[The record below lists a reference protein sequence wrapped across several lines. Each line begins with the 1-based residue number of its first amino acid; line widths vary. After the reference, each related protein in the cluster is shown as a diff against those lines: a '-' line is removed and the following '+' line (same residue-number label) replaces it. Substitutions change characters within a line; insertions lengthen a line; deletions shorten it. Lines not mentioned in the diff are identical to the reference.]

1 MDVSNLHIQLKV
13 SFYKLLIQ
21 ISLLAILFVLALQSM
36 PSVWAFL
43 LTVVAGFLSL
53 FFRNRSPITAMAHL
67 DQNTWTLARNSLK
80 NSQVAKSNL
89 QQQAELKS
97 IQSFGI
103 LLFFQFENKDEK
115 PIHLWIAKDQVSLTD
130 WKKLKQLQLLN

>member
-21 ISLLAILFVLALQSM
+21 ISLLVILFVLTLQTM
-36 PSVWAFL
+36 PSIWAFL

-67 DQNTWTLARNSLK
+67 DQDTWTLAQTRS
-80 NSQVAKSNL
+80 
-89 QQQAELKS
+89 QQQAELRS
-97 IQSFGI
+97 IQSFGAL
-103 LLFFQFENKDEK
+103 LLFQFVNHEEK
-115 PIHLWIAKDQVSLTD
+115 LIHLWIAKDQVTLAD

>member
-13 SFYKLLIQ
+13 SFYKLLIHLG
-21 ISLLAILFVLALQSM
+21 LLTTLFMLTLQTM
-36 PSVWAFL
+36 PSIWAFL

-53 FFRNRSPITAMAHL
+53 FFRNRSPFTAMAHL
-67 DQNTWTLARNSLK
+67 DQNTWTLAKNSLK
-80 NSQVAKSNL
+80 NSQVVKSNL

-97 IQSFGI
+97 IQSFGTF
-103 LLFFQFENKDEK
+103 LLFQFVNHEEK
-115 PIHLWIAKDQVSLTD
+115 AIHLWIAKDQVTLDD

>member
-21 ISLLAILFVLALQSM
+21 ISLLVILFILALQTM
-36 PSVWAFL
+36 PSIWAFL

-67 DQNTWTLARNSLK
+67 DQDTWTLAQTRS
-80 NSQVAKSNL
+80 
-89 QQQAELKS
+89 QQQAELQS
-97 IQSFGI
+97 IQSFGAF
-103 LLFFQFENKDEK
+103 LLFQFVNSEEK
-115 PIHLWIAKDQVSLTD
+115 PIHLWIAKDQVTLAD
-130 WKKLKQLQLLN
+130 WKQLKQLQLLN

>member
-21 ISLLAILFVLALQSM
+21 ISLLVILFILALQTM
-36 PSVWAFL
+36 PSIWAFL

-67 DQNTWTLARNSLK
+67 DQNTWTLAKNSLK
-80 NSQVAKSNL
+80 NSQVVKSNL

-115 PIHLWIAKDQVSLTD
+115 PIHLWIAKDQVSFTD

>member
-21 ISLLAILFVLALQSM
+21 ISLLAILFVLALQSI

-67 DQNTWTLARNSLK
+67 DQDTWTLAQTRSK
-80 NSQVAKSNL
+80 
-89 QQQAELKS
+89 QQAELRS
-97 IQSFGI
+97 IQSFGTF
-103 LLFFQFENKDEK
+103 LLFQFVNHEEK
-115 PIHLWIAKDQVSLTD
+115 PIHLWIAKDQVTLAD
-130 WKKLKQLQLLN
+130 WKNLKQLQLLN

>member
-21 ISLLAILFVLALQSM
+21 ISLLVILFILALQTM
-36 PSVWAFL
+36 PSIWAFL

-67 DQNTWTLARNSLK
+67 DQDTWTLAQTRSK
-80 NSQVAKSNL
+80 
-89 QQQAELKS
+89 QQAELRS
-97 IQSFGI
+97 IQCFGAL
-103 LLFFQFENKDEK
+103 LLFQFVNHEEK
-115 PIHLWIAKDQVSLTD
+115 LIHLWIAKDQVTLAD

>member
-1 MDVSNLHIQLKV
+1 MDTSNLYVQLKV

-21 ISLLAILFVLALQSM
+21 IGLLAILFVLALQTM
-36 PSVWAFL
+36 PSIWAFL

-67 DQNTWTLARNSLK
+67 DQNTWTLAQTRS
-80 NSQVAKSNL
+80 
-89 QQQAELKS
+89 QQQAELRS
-97 IQSFGI
+97 IQSFGAL
-103 LLFFQFENKDEK
+103 LLFQFVNHEEK
-115 PIHLWIAKDQVSLTD
+115 LIHLWIAKDQVTLAD

>member
-13 SFYKLLIQ
+13 SFYKLLIHLG
-21 ISLLAILFVLALQSM
+21 LLITLFVLTLQTM
-36 PSVWAFL
+36 PSIWAFL

-53 FFRNRSPITAMAHL
+53 FIRNRSPFTAMAHL
-67 DQNTWTLARNSLK
+67 DQNTWTLAKNSLK
-80 NSQVAKSNL
+80 NSQVVKSNL

-97 IQSFGI
+97 IQFFGI
-103 LLFFQFENKDEK
+103 LLFFQFVNHEEK
-115 PIHLWIAKDQVSLTD
+115 TIHLWIAKDQVSLAD

>member
-21 ISLLAILFVLALQSM
+21 ISLLVILFVLALQTM
-36 PSVWAFL
+36 PSIWAFL

-67 DQNTWTLARNSLK
+67 DQDTWTLAQTRS
-80 NSQVAKSNL
+80 
-89 QQQAELKS
+89 QQQAELRS
-97 IQSFGI
+97 IQSFGAL
-103 LLFFQFENKDEK
+103 LLFQFVNHEEK
-115 PIHLWIAKDQVSLTD
+115 LIHLWIAKDQVTLAD

>member
-13 SFYKLLIQ
+13 SFYKLLIHLG
-21 ISLLAILFVLALQSM
+21 LLTTLFVLTLQTM
-36 PSVWAFL
+36 PSIWAFL

-53 FFRNRSPITAMAHL
+53 IFRNRSPITAMAHL
-67 DQNTWTLARNSLK
+67 DQNTWTLAQTRSQKLK
-80 NSQVAKSNL
+80 TTQANT

-103 LLFFQFENKDEK
+103 LLFFRFVNHEEK
-115 PIHLWIAKDQVSLTD
+115 AIHLWVAKDQVSLVD

>member
-21 ISLLAILFVLALQSM
+21 ISLLVILFVLALQTM
-36 PSVWAFL
+36 PSIWAFL

-67 DQNTWTLARNSLK
+67 DQDTWTLAQTR
-80 NSQVAKSNL
+80 SNN
-89 QQQAELKS
+89 KPNYD
-97 IQSFGI
+97 
-103 LLFFQFENKDEK
+103 LFNALVHYCFFN
-115 PIHLWIAKDQVSLTD
+115 L
-130 WKKLKQLQLLN
+130 

>member
-1 MDVSNLHIQLKV
+1 MDTSSLYVQLKV
-13 SFYKLLIQ
+13 SFYKLLIH
-21 ISLLAILFVLALQSM
+21 IGLLAILFVLALQTM
-36 PSVWAFL
+36 PSIWAFL
-43 LTVVAGFLSL
+43 LTVVAGFFSV

-67 DQNTWTLARNSLK
+67 DQNTWTLAQTRLQKLK
-80 NSQVAKSNL
+80 TTQANT

-103 LLFFQFENKDEK
+103 LLFFRFVNHEEK
-115 PIHLWIAKDQVSLTD
+115 AIHLWVAKDQVSLVD

>member
-21 ISLLAILFVLALQSM
+21 ISLLVILFILALQTM
-36 PSVWAFL
+36 PSIWAFL

-67 DQNTWTLARNSLK
+67 DQDTWTLAQTRS
-80 NSQVAKSNL
+80 
-89 QQQAELKS
+89 QQQAELRS
-97 IQSFGI
+97 IQSFGAL
-103 LLFFQFENKDEK
+103 LLFQFVNHEEK
-115 PIHLWIAKDQVSLTD
+115 LIHLWIAKDQVTLAD
-130 WKKLKQLQLLN
+130 WKNLKQLQLLN

>member
-1 MDVSNLHIQLKV
+1 MDTSSLYVQLKV
-13 SFYKLLIQ
+13 SFYKLLIH
-21 ISLLAILFVLALQSM
+21 IGLLAILFVLTLQTM
-36 PSVWAFL
+36 PSIWAFL

-97 IQSFGI
+97 IQSFGAL
-103 LLFFQFENKDEK
+103 LLFQFVSHEEK
-115 PIHLWIAKDQVSLTD
+115 AIHLWIAKDQVTLDD

>member
-1 MDVSNLHIQLKV
+1 MDASNLYVQLKV

-21 ISLLAILFVLALQSM
+21 IGLLAILFVLALQTM
-36 PSVWAFL
+36 PSIWALL
-43 LTVVAGFLSL
+43 LTVVAGFFSL

-67 DQNTWTLARNSLK
+67 DQNTWTLAKNSLK
-80 NSQVAKSNL
+80 NSQVVKSNL

-115 PIHLWIAKDQVSLTD
+115 PIHLWIAKDQVSLVD